1 MDAIKH
7 RRTQKVL
14 AKTPWAPSLTEGER
28 EELVQELL
36 TLAAAAPYHYE
47 SAAKYRT
54 DLTSGLPFRCYVA
67 DAARC
72 RAAVDYAAAQEVQ
85 AGKISEMLNAA
96 EVLLMVTWLPDTFG
110 EPVEG
115 REPIPFTGN
124 LRNMEHVAAT
134 GAAIQNMLVGATTLG
149 YPNYWSSGG
158 VLRFDPMRSH
168 FDVPAEEIILG
179 TLFIFPKD
187 AESRAD
193 EVVPG
198 KLRDKGKALDTW
210 SKKV

>member
-1 MDAIKH
+1 MDAIINRK
-7 RRTQKVL
+7 TSKVL
-14 AKTPWAPSLTEGER
+14 AKTPWSPSLTEGER
-28 EELVQELL
+28 EKLVQELL
-36 TLAAAAPYHYE
+36 KLAAAAPYHYE
-47 SAAKYRT
+47 SAAKYRN

-96 EVLLMVTWLPDTFG
+96 EVLFIVTWLPDTFR
-110 EPVEG
+110 EPVVG

-124 LRNMEHVAAT
+124 LRNMEHIAAT
-134 GAAIQNMLVGATTLG
+134 GAAIQNMLVGATALG

-158 VLRFDPMRSH
+158 VLRFDSMRSH
-168 FDVPAEEIILG
+168 FEVPTEEIILG
-179 TLFIFPKD
+179 TLFVFPKD

-193 EVVPG
+193 EVVGG
-198 KLRDKGKALDTW
+198 KLRDKGKTQETW
-210 SKKV
+210 AKKV

>member
-1 MDAIKH
+1 MEEIKH
-7 RRTQKVL
+7 RKTQKVL
-14 AKTPWAPSLTEGER
+14 ANNPWIPSLTVGER
-28 EELVQELL
+28 GKLVQELL

-47 SAAKYRT
+47 SAGKYRT

-72 RAAVDYAAAQEVQ
+72 RAAVDYAMVEEVE
-85 AGKISEMLNAA
+85 AGKINQMLNAA
-96 EVLLMVTWLPDTFG
+96 EVLFIVTWLPDTFG
-110 EPVEG
+110 EPVQG

-124 LRNMEHVAAT
+124 LRNMEHLAAT
-134 GAAIQNMLVGATTLG
+134 GAAIQNMLVGATALG

-168 FDVPAEEIILG
+168 FNVPTEEIILG

-193 EVVPG
+193 EVVHG
-198 KLRDKGKALDTW
+198 KLREKGKALDTW

>member
-14 AKTPWAPSLTEGER
+14 AKTPWTPSLTDGQR

-47 SAAKYRT
+47 SAAKYRN

-96 EVLLMVTWLPDTFG
+96 EVLFIVTWLPDTFG
-110 EPVEG
+110 EPIVG

-124 LRNMEHVAAT
+124 LRNMEHIAAT
-134 GAAIQNMLVGATTLG
+134 GAAIQNMLVGATGLG

-158 VLRFDPMRSH
+158 ALRFDPMRSH
-168 FDVPAEEIILG
+168 FKVPNEEIILG

-187 AESRAD
+187 AASRAD

-198 KLRDKGKALDTW
+198 KLRNKGKEIATW